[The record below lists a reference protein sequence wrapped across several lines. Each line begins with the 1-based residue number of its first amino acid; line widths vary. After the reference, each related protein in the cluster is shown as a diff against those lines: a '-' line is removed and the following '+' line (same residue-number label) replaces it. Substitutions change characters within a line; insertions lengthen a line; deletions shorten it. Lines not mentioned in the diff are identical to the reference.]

1 MSYFL
6 QNVIIALNDGGTY
19 ALIALGY
26 TMVYGVLRLINFA
39 HGDVF
44 MIGAFV
50 GAYTAQFLAGSGDGS
65 ASPDQTIWQAILGI
79 LLAMLICGILGY
91 AIERFAYRPLRR
103 SPKLSALITAIG
115 VSLLIEYLAQI
126 QWHVH
131 GMSFF
136 GPSPLRYPP
145 IAGSGKTITFFTNL
159 LGISVN
165 TKDIIV
171 IGTSLVTLF
180 ILWFI
185 VMKTRMGQAMRA
197 VSLSY
202 DAARLMGININRVI
216 SFTFV
221 LGSMLAAIGG
231 CLYGLNYNQCYPLM
245 GLPLGLK
252 AFVAAVIGGI
262 GNIPGA
268 AVGGLTIAVVET
280 FVSTIQYN
288 HSAILTP
295 YKDAI
300 AFVILIAM
308 LLVKPEGIFG
318 KAVAEKV

>member
-1 MSYFL
+1 MSYFV
-6 QNVIIALNDGGTY
+6 QNLIIALNDGGTY

-44 MIGAFV
+44 MLGAFIGAYV
-50 GAYTAQFLAGSGDGS
+50 ARALTAGDG
-65 ASPDQTIWQAILGI
+65 AAAPEQTICQAALGI
-79 LLAMLICGILGY
+79 LIAMVVCGAIGY

-126 QWHVH
+126 QWHI
-131 GMSFF
+131 GGQAFF

-145 IAGSGKTITFFTNL
+145 IAGSGKEIEFLTRL
-159 LGISVN
+159 LGVHIN
-165 TKDIIV
+165 AKDIIV
-171 IGTSLVTLF
+171 IGTSLLTLVA
-180 ILWFI
+180 LRFI
-185 VMKTRMGQAMRA
+185 VMNTRQGKAMRA
-197 VSLSY
+197 VSLNY
-202 DAARLMGININRVI
+202 DAAQLMGININRVI

-268 AVGGLTIAVVET
+268 AVGGFTIAFVET
-280 FVSTIQYN
+280 FVSTIQYHN
-288 HSAILTP
+288 SAILTP

-300 AFVILIAM
+300 AFVILIAV
-308 LLVKPEGIFG
+308 LLVRPEGIFG